1 MPELKNEHMAEVRRL
16 TYDLTGITLNANKDV
31 MIKNRIDK
39 LLRHLG
45 MGKDVNRLLKEVAD
59 GDHREI
65 FINSFTT
72 NKTDFF
78 REGVH
83 FEDLKDRVLPELF
96 AKKLPARIYC
106 AASSTGEEPY
116 TIAMTVRHAQK
127 KRGAAASD
135 VKILA
140 TDIDTDVLA
149 RAKEGIFR
157 FAPDQNPFPEWIRPP
172 EYFSRRLI
180 EGDHRFLIRAK
191 ENLRSL
197 LAFDTM
203 NLMSPAYP
211 FKAAEFDV
219 IFCRNVLIYFSQA
232 DQNAILKK
240 LFRHLKIGG
249 TLYLG
254 HSESPLDLSG
264 CVRREGRN
272 IFIKT
277 KEA

>member
-1 MPELKNEHMAEVRRL
+1 MPDLKPEQMSRVRKI
-16 TYDLTGITLNANKDV
+16 TYDLTGITLNANKDI

-39 LLRHLG
+39 LLRQLG
-45 MGKDVNRLLKEVAD
+45 LGHDVDRLLKELSD
-59 GDHREI
+59 GNHTEI

-83 FEDLKDRVLPELF
+83 FDDLKERVLPELF
-96 AKKLPARIYC
+96 AKKTPVKIYC

-116 TIAMTVRHAQK
+116 TIAMTVREAQK
-127 KRGAAASD
+127 RRGSTGSD
-135 VKILA
+135 VKITA

-149 RAKEGIFR
+149 KAKEGIFR
-157 FAPDQNPFPEWIRPP
+157 FALDQNPFPEWIRPP
-172 EYFSRRLI
+172 EYFKRRMI
-180 EGDHRFLIRAK
+180 EGDYRFLIKAK
-191 ENLRSL
+191 DNLKAL
-197 LAFDTM
+197 LRFDTM

-211 FKAAEFDV
+211 FKPAEFDV
-219 IFCRNVLIYFSQA
+219 IFCRNVLIYFSQE
-232 DQNAILKK
+232 DQNKILKK
-240 LFRHLKIGG
+240 LFRHLKVGG

-254 HSESPLDLSG
+254 HSESPLDLTGSL
-264 CVRREGRN
+264 RREGRN

>member
-1 MPELKNEHMAEVRRL
+1 MPELKREQMERVRKIA
-16 TYDLTGITLNANKDV
+16 YDLTGITLNANKDV

-39 LLRHLG
+39 LLRQLG
-45 MGKDVNRLLKEVAD
+45 MGSDVDGLLKEVA
-59 GDHREI
+59 GGNHTEI

-78 REGVH
+78 REGAH
-83 FEDLKDRVLPELF
+83 FEDLKERVLPELF
-96 AKKLPARIYC
+96 AKNTGVKIYC

-116 TIAMTVRHAQK
+116 TIAMTVRETQK
-127 KRGAAASD
+127 KRGAAASN

-157 FAPDQNPFPEWIRPP
+157 FSPDQNPFPSWVRPP
-172 EYFSRRLI
+172 EYFKRRMI
-180 EGDHRFLIRAK
+180 EGDYRFLIKAK
-191 ENLRSL
+191 DSLKSL
-197 LAFDTM
+197 LSFETM

-211 FKAAEFDV
+211 FKPAEFDV

-232 DQNAILKK
+232 DQNKILKK

-254 HSESPLDLSG
+254 HSESPLDLTSA
-264 CVRREGRN
+264 VRREGRN
-272 IFIKT
+272 IFIKI